1 MSVLQSVTIAP
12 VSPST
17 TGLDHQRISS
27 MALSPDLAPNNQ
39 DHLDSPKPPNSDHP
53 SSITHNNEAA
63 PLESIP
69 HNTVPVT
76 ATSPSPSPSENER
89 LGQAAELIQRT
100 YRGYRTRREING
112 MTINASSRF
121 ISTVHDAQFRNRMTP
136 HARSESN
143 ATGPSSPS
151 SPRNSDAAARWRKA
165 GAVFQRAGNDIEPD
179 SDSDPDSSDSS
190 ADSSENDSPT
200 VRAERAERRRK
211 REEAKL
217 RRKNQAMMM
226 NISYF
231 LEMVDIKHRYGGNL
245 LIYHNE
251 WKYADTNENFF
262 YWLDSGSGKDLDLDS
277 CPRERLNRECVRYL
291 SREER
296 QYYLVKFDKDG
307 RLRWAKNNELLNT
320 TEEYRD
326 STKGIV
332 PKDDPTPGYS
342 AGPDTTLVTGAV
354 DGSDA
359 VAQGILPRRDSAS
372 SSLCHSPRSSL
383 SEDQDEGHRR
393 YPRPV
398 PEAKHGKKP
407 SKTRHIKSSHFSTT
421 AVLNKLMRKSVRKN
435 TWIFVADTRFR
446 LYVGIKMSGI
456 FQHSSFLQGSRI
468 AAAGLI
474 QVKDGQLT
482 SLSPLSG
489 HYRPPAAN
497 YKHFIKNLKL
507 EGVDLSHLKVSKAY
521 VILASLETYI
531 KTKEKSKHFLERL
544 VGQKPKEEE
553 DAELTTKAKKKT

>member
-1 MSVLQSVTIAP
+1 MSAVQGVPIAP
-12 VSPST
+12 ANPPTVGLDQIVSSLKLASNTSLNHQAYLDSLKGPGPDEFIRINNQQTQHHHQHLRPPST
-17 TGLDHQRISS
+17 VHSQ
-27 MALSPDLAPNNQ
+27 
-39 DHLDSPKPPNSDHP
+39 
-53 SSITHNNEAA
+53 
-63 PLESIP
+63 
-69 HNTVPVT
+69 
-76 ATSPSPSPSENER
+76 TSPAPTTSET
-89 LGQAAELIQRT
+89 QAAQLIQRT

-112 MTINASSRF
+112 MTTNASSRF

-136 HARSESN
+136 RARSESN
-143 ATGPSSPS
+143 PASPSSPS
-151 SPRNSDAAARWRKA
+151 SPRNSEAAARWRKA
-165 GAVFQRAGNDIEPD
+165 GAVFQRAGNDIEVD
-179 SDSDPDSSDSS
+179 SGDESDSSDSS
-190 ADSSENDSPT
+190 SNSNSSSDNDSPNT
-200 VRAERAERRRK
+200 QAQRAEKRRK

-245 LIYHNE
+245 LIYHDE

-262 YWLDSGSGKDLDLDS
+262 YWLDSGAGKDLDLDS

-296 QYYLVKFDKDG
+296 QYYLVKFDKEG
-307 RLRWAKNNELLNT
+307 RLRWAKNDELLNT

-326 STKGIV
+326 SIKGVV
-332 PKDDPTPGYS
+332 PKDDPTPNYS
-342 AGPDTTLVTGAV
+342 PGPDTTLVTGAV

-359 VAQGILPRRDSAS
+359 VAQGILPRRDSMTES
-372 SSLCHSPRSSL
+372 IRHSPRSS
-383 SEDQDEGHRR
+383 SSDDNEEGHRR
-393 YPRPV
+393 YPNPV
-398 PEAKHGKKP
+398 PTVKDNKKP

-421 AVLNKLMRKSVRKN
+421 AVLTKLMRKSVRKN

-446 LYVGIKMSGI
+446 LYVGIKMSGT

-489 HYRPPAAN
+489 HYRPPASN

-544 VGQKPKEEE
+544 VGHKPKDSEE
-553 DAELTTKAKKKT
+553 AELTTKKKKKP